1 MTADK
6 TLLLVTEANREKN
19 VIPGLEGRGEG
30 GGRGPREMT
39 ETLNSRREL
48 ELYK

>member
-6 TLLLVTEANREKN
+6 TLLLGAEANREKN
-19 VIPGLEGRGEG
+19 VSPGLEGRRG
-30 GGRGPREMT
+30 GGPREMT
-39 ETLNSRREL
+39 ETLDSRREL

>member
-19 VIPGLEGRGEG
+19 VIPGLEGGG